1 MLCVCVGGGGLN
13 QTILRHTFLMRYI
26 ETVLYMYILLY
37 IYLSFAKDE
46 KRRMVLYS
54 VGYLFSE
61 ECNQMERDPFKLH
74 DVLLGVSLSYRYCN
88 LRSITLSP

>member
-1 MLCVCVGGGGLN
+1 MGY
-13 QTILRHTFLMRYI
+13 M
-26 ETVLYMYILLY
+26 ETVLYICIYFIYIY

-46 KRRMVLYS
+46 
-54 VGYLFSE
+54 FSE

>member
-1 MLCVCVGGGGLN
+1 
-13 QTILRHTFLMRYI
+13 
-26 ETVLYMYILLY
+26 MYILLY

-46 KRRMVLYS
+46 KKDGS